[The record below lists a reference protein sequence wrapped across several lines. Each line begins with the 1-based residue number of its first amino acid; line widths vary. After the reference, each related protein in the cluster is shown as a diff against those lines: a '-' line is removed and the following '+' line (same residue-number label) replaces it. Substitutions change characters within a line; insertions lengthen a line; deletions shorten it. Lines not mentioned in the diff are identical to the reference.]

1 MSDMSLSEDERLRL
15 KALEEAF
22 ELFNTTSQQLA
33 ASYER
38 LQWHVLELT
47 QELAQA
53 RSERLLQLAEKERV
67 ADRLERLL
75 TLLPAAVLVI
85 DQMGHVTEANAMAMQ
100 WLDAHVVGRMWQ
112 DLLSSLAKS
121 GEVTG
126 DWLFANGQILS
137 VSETALDKALG
148 KIVLLMDVTEQ
159 RNLAGKLSQHQ
170 RLRSMGEMAASL
182 AHQIRTPLA
191 AALLYVSQLNLPNIS
206 ESKRQETGDKILARL
221 RHLENLETDMLQYAK
236 GGQSGSSCVHLSEL
250 LAQVAQV
257 VEQSIVASQSS
268 FLILPLTQDC
278 WVRGDLAALT
288 TAVQSLVVN
297 AIDVVRGESADITL
311 SVRIEDE
318 WVCLVVA
325 DKGPGIE
332 SDLHEKIF
340 EPFYTSR
347 AQGTGLGLAVTR
359 AVVQAHHGKVTLIST
374 LGVGSEFCL
383 WLPRQEDCL

>member
-1 MSDMSLSEDERLRL
+1 MSLSEDERLRL

-112 DLLSSLAKS
+112 DLLGSLAKS

-137 VSETALDKALG
+137 VSETALDKDLG

-191 AALLYVSQLNLPNIS
+191 AALLYVSQLNLPNLS

-221 RHLENLETDMLQYAK
+221 RHLENLVTDMLQYAK
-236 GGQSGSSCVHLSEL
+236 GGKSGSSCVHLSEL

-257 VEQSIVASQSS
+257 VEQSIVTSQSS

-359 AVVQAHHGKVTLIST
+359 AVAQAHHGKVTLIST

>member
-100 WLDAHVVGRMWQ
+100 WLDVHVVGRMWQ
-112 DLLSSLAKS
+112 DLLSSLAKP

-191 AALLYVSQLNLPNIS
+191 AALLYVSQLNLPNLS
-206 ESKRQETGDKILARL
+206 ESKRQETGAKILARL
-221 RHLENLETDMLQYAK
+221 RHLENLVTDMLQYAK

-257 VEQSIVASQSS
+257 VEQSVVASQSS

-359 AVVQAHHGKVTLIST
+359 AVAQAHHGKVTLIST

>member
-1 MSDMSLSEDERLRL
+1 
-15 KALEEAF
+15 
-22 ELFNTTSQQLA
+22 
-33 ASYER
+33 
-38 LQWHVLELT
+38 
-47 QELAQA
+47 
-53 RSERLLQLAEKERV
+53 
-67 ADRLERLL
+67 
-75 TLLPAAVLVI
+75 
-85 DQMGHVTEANAMAMQ
+85 
-100 WLDAHVVGRMWQ
+100 
-112 DLLSSLAKS
+112 
-121 GEVTG
+121 
-126 DWLFANGQILS
+126 
-137 VSETALDKALG
+137 
-148 KIVLLMDVTEQ
+148 MDVTEQ

-221 RHLENLETDMLQYAK
+221 RHLENLVTDMLQYAK

>member
-1 MSDMSLSEDERLRL
+1 MSLSEDERLRL

-100 WLDAHVVGRMWQ
+100 WLDVHVVGRMWQ
-112 DLLSSLAKS
+112 DLLSSLAKP

-191 AALLYVSQLNLPNIS
+191 AALLYVSQLNLPNLS
-206 ESKRQETGDKILARL
+206 ESKRQETGAKILARL
-221 RHLENLETDMLQYAK
+221 RHLENLVTDMLQYAK

-257 VEQSIVASQSS
+257 VEQSVVASQSS

-359 AVVQAHHGKVTLIST
+359 AVAQAHHGKVTLIST

>member
-221 RHLENLETDMLQYAK
+221 RHLENLVTDMLQYAK

>member
-1 MSDMSLSEDERLRL
+1 MSLSEDERLRL

-112 DLLSSLAKS
+112 DLLGSLAKP

-191 AALLYVSQLNLPNIS
+191 AALLYVSQLNLPNLS

-221 RHLENLETDMLQYAK
+221 RHLENLVTDMLQYAK

-359 AVVQAHHGKVTLIST
+359 AVAQAHHGKVTLIST